1 MSGWKMWFHDAP
13 VGTISLV
20 AICLTTVCFP
30 VARLLT
36 GWERY
41 VAAALLIICGF
52 TFTPAVTCSVYS
64 IVKEKLKMLGG
75 VGLFIAALTVWLQRE
90 TLSFVEMG
98 IALVPCTLVVMA
110 VIGGWRTLPPERRK
124 YIP

>member
-13 VGTISLV
+13 VGATSLG
-20 AICLTTVCFP
+20 AICLTAACFP
-30 VARLLT
+30 TARLLT
-36 GWERY
+36 GREHY
-41 VAAALLIICGF
+41 VAAALLVICGF

-64 IVKEKLKMLGG
+64 ILKEKLKILGA
-75 VGLFIAALTVWLQRE
+75 VGLLVAAFTVWLQRE

-110 VIGGWRTLPPERRK
+110 VIAKRRARASEAT
-124 YIP
+124 PV